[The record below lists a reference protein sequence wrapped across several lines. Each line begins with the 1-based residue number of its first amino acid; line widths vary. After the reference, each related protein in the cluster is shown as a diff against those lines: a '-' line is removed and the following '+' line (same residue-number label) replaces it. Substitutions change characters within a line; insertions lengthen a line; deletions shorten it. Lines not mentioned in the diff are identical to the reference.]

1 MNILSI
7 NVNFSVIG
15 RALKRNFITIF
26 MMSIILGCLSFVA
39 IDYVVPQK
47 YTTTVNLSVI
57 AEGNV
62 ANNLSSRKLAAAV
75 TRYVNVLDKDVMSK
89 KICEDLKTDE
99 LPGKIEVSSI
109 YGSNLVVVKCISNSP
124 RTSFEMSQ
132 LFRKYY
138 QRVAS
143 QLSGNYRITDLGVSN
158 VNLIST
164 SKSVSVI
171 MAILI
176 GLIVF
181 VVECGW
187 VILMKI
193 FDGKVQDEKQA
204 EREIDTSFIGTIM
217 HENKNKK
224 RNQLLITHKNVSSV
238 YIESMKKISA
248 KVIYTVAKKDYK
260 TILVTSTLEGE
271 GKSTISAN
279 LALAMAQQGKK
290 VLLID
295 ADLRRRVQ
303 YKVFGKED
311 FADLGDYLDG
321 KIDLDEVIEQDEEN
335 NLYYAFPKTPREN
348 ADELLENGKMQNLLE
363 QMEKVMDYIII
374 DTAPSGI
381 TRDAQVLSGFV
392 DAALIV
398 VKQEKAKIV
407 VINDMIDELEQ
418 EKMEVM
424 GFVLNNVWSKQFSVN
439 RYNNYYTKSR
449 EFADS

>member
-1 MNILSI
+1 
-7 NVNFSVIG
+7 
-15 RALKRNFITIF
+15 
-26 MMSIILGCLSFVA
+26 
-39 IDYVVPQK
+39 
-47 YTTTVNLSVI
+47 
-57 AEGNV
+57 
-62 ANNLSSRKLAAAV
+62 
-75 TRYVNVLDKDVMSK
+75 
-89 KICEDLKTDE
+89 
-99 LPGKIEVSSI
+99 
-109 YGSNLVVVKCISNSP
+109 
-124 RTSFEMSQ
+124 
-132 LFRKYY
+132 
-138 QRVAS
+138 
-143 QLSGNYRITDLGVSN
+143 
-158 VNLIST
+158 
-164 SKSVSVI
+164 
-171 MAILI
+171 
-176 GLIVF
+176 
-181 VVECGW
+181 
-187 VILMKI
+187 
-193 FDGKVQDEKQA
+193 
-204 EREIDTSFIGTIM
+204 
-217 HENKNKK
+217 
-224 RNQLLITHKNVSSV
+224 
-238 YIESMKKISA
+238 MKKISA

>member
-1 MNILSI
+1 
-7 NVNFSVIG
+7 
-15 RALKRNFITIF
+15 
-26 MMSIILGCLSFVA
+26 
-39 IDYVVPQK
+39 
-47 YTTTVNLSVI
+47 
-57 AEGNV
+57 
-62 ANNLSSRKLAAAV
+62 
-75 TRYVNVLDKDVMSK
+75 MSK

-138 QRVAS
+138 QSVAS

-204 EREIDTSFIGTIM
+204 EREIDTSFIGTIR